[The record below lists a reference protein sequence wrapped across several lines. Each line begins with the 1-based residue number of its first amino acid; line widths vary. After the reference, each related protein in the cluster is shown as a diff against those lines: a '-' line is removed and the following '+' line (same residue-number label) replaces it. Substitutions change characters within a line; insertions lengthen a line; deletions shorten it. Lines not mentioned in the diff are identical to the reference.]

1 MIGPGVLHWRT
12 ACRTWALI
20 RPAGT
25 FSRGEKGL
33 GKRISMKLLGIPVAF
48 FASARVAEW
57 SAGIFRLT
65 IAAAAVLVT
74 GCGSESPKPQDGR
87 ASTASVNEAD
97 ECRRK
102 LGTAIERI
110 QPESLA
116 VQTRREMVVNGLN
129 SWLASCAES
138 EVEAMKVSDGNAA
151 LLSAAALRTAG
162 AVRFTENDIGYIR
175 DCLLLKSLTE
185 SIWKQA
191 DAQVAAASGASGDK
205 TASDTERV
213 VALFRYLMRN
223 IALLPSEDL
232 RVPVG
237 IYEVLM
243 TGRGSVDDRIW
254 VFAEALRQR
263 QLDAILIRASSPGDP
278 VATDAVAAADLLMG
292 VVAEGR
298 LLLFDPVRGTAVP
311 RSGDA
316 TVLVTDPAGLEALAG
331 HDRWKTAAT
340 YVICHPSAAAPRMLV
355 LQERLEATD
364 SAILYE
370 ELVGG
375 TSEIHPLQSRV
386 GEVVSAVWPAG
397 GMKIWEV
404 PEQRIAA
411 AASLTE
417 EQKQSFSLLMRP
429 FDSPFERESL
439 VVDDDDLVTDPNI
452 DQTKLSME
460 EKMNM
465 KLEALAKRM
474 ERSDD
479 LFGKPSRRLLNARLT
494 QILGNNEVDM
504 IQDLQQ
510 IRIACMQEKIELQIK
525 VDAKQAMVLPPIP
538 LPKAILDVQRSA
550 VGDTLYWTALCQM
563 ARNDMGVAVAT
574 LRNYRKQYPDEK
586 TVLASM
592 INEAEA
598 LIQIGDTKS
607 AATTLAMADVDHNP
621 DRPRVRWLLSRLG
634 ATGAS
639 SAAELPA
646 NQTPAAEVP
655 TPTLEKP
662 ATDPPAA
669 TPEAD
674 AKAEATAPDAAPEKP
689 AAPADSKTPDE
700 SPESTPAEEP
710 VTPQPDEG

>member
-1 MIGPGVLHWRT
+1 VGLLFT
-12 ACRTWALI
+12 AQAT
-20 RPAGT
+20 
-25 FSRGEKGL
+25 
-33 GKRISMKLLGIPVAF
+33 
-48 FASARVAEW
+48 EW
-57 SAGIFRLT
+57 SARMTRLT
-65 IAAAAVLVT
+65 IAAACLLVT
-74 GCGSESPKPQDGR
+74 GCGAEAPKLQDGG
-87 ASTASVNEAD
+87 ASTAGVNEAD

-116 VQTRREMVVNGLN
+116 VQSRREMVVNGLN

-138 EVEAMKVSDGNAA
+138 EVEALKVSEGNAA
-151 LLSAAALRTAG
+151 LLSPAALRTAE

-191 DAQVAAASGASGDK
+191 DAQVSAASGEDGDK
-205 TASDTERV
+205 TATETERV
-213 VALFRYLMRN
+213 VTLFRYLMRN
-223 IALLPSEDL
+223 IALLPPEDV

-254 VFAEALRQR
+254 IFAEALRQR
-263 QLDAILIRASSPGDP
+263 QLDAILIRSAAAGDP
-278 VATDAVAAADLLMG
+278 AATDAVAAADLLIG
-292 VVAEGR
+292 VVAEGH
-298 LLLFDPVRGTAVP
+298 LLLFDPVRGTALP
-311 RSGDA
+311 KTGDA
-316 TVLVTDPAGLEALAG
+316 SVMVTDPAGLEVLNG
-331 HDRWKTAAT
+331 HERWKTAAT
-340 YVICHPSAAAPRMLV
+340 FVICHPSAAAPRMLV

-386 GEVVSAVWPAG
+386 GEVVSSVWPTNEL
-397 GMKIWEV
+397 KIWEV

-417 EQKQSFSLLMRP
+417 EQKQSFNLLMRP

-439 VVDDDDLVTDPNI
+439 IVDDDDLVTDPNI

-460 EKMNM
+460 EKMDI
-465 KLEALAKRM
+465 KLETLAKKM

-479 LFGKPSRRLLNARLT
+479 LFGKPSRRLLDARLT

-510 IRIACMQEKIELQIK
+510 IRIACMQEKIELQIR
-525 VDAKQAMVLPPIP
+525 VDEKQAMVLPPIP

-563 ARNDMGVAVAT
+563 ARNDMSVAVAT
-574 LRNYRKQYPDEK
+574 LRNYRKQYPVEK

-607 AATTLAMADVDHNP
+607 ARTVLTRADVDHNP

-634 ATGAS
+634 ATEES
-639 SAAELPA
+639 PAAE
-646 NQTPAAEVP
+646 TPAAEAP
-655 TPTLEKP
+655 TPTPDTPATEKP
-662 ATDPPAA
+662 VA

-674 AKAEATAPDAAPEKP
+674 VKEDAPAPDAAPETP
-689 AAPADSKTPDE
+689 AAPGDSKAPDA
-700 SPESTPAEEP
+700 SPESTAAEEST
-710 VTPQPDEG
+710 TPKPDEV

>member
-1 MIGPGVLHWRT
+1 VLSTTPG
-12 ACRTWALI
+12 
-20 RPAGT
+20 
-25 FSRGEKGL
+25 
-33 GKRISMKLLGIPVAF
+33 
-48 FASARVAEW
+48 VAEW
-57 SAGIFRLT
+57 SAGMFRLT
-65 IAAAAVLVT
+65 IAAACLLVT
-74 GCGSESPKPQDGR
+74 GCGSEAPKPRDGS
-87 ASTASVNEAD
+87 ASTAAVNEAD

-116 VQTRREMVVNGLN
+116 VQSRREMVVNGLN

-151 LLSAAALRTAG
+151 LLSPAALRTAG

-185 SIWKQA
+185 SIWRQA
-191 DAQVAAASGASGDK
+191 DAQTAAASGASGDK
-205 TASDTERV
+205 TATETERV
-213 VALFRYLMRN
+213 VALFRYLIRN
-223 IALLPSEDL
+223 IALLPPEDT

-237 IYEVLM
+237 IYEVMM

-254 VFAEALRQR
+254 IFAEALRQR
-263 QLDAILIRASSPGDP
+263 QLDAILIRASAAGDP
-278 VATDAVAAADLLMG
+278 AATDAVAAADQLIG

-298 LLLFDPVRGTAVP
+298 LLLFDPVRGTALP
-311 RSGDA
+311 KPGDA
-316 TVLVTDPAGLEALAG
+316 NVLVTDPAGLEVLTD
-331 HDRWKTAAT
+331 HERWKSAAT

-386 GEVVSAVWPAG
+386 GEVVNEVWPANG
-397 GMKIWEV
+397 LKIWEV

-452 DQTKLSME
+452 DQTKLSMD
-460 EKMNM
+460 EKMGM

-607 AATTLAMADVDHNP
+607 ASTTLAMADVDHNP

-634 ATGAS
+634 ATEATSSAEPPAS
-639 SAAELPA
+639 PTPDAESPTPEKSAAE
-646 NQTPAAEVP
+646 
-655 TPTLEKP
+655 
-662 ATDPPAA
+662 PPAA
-669 TPEAD
+669 TPDAD
-674 AKAEATAPDAAPEKP
+674 AKAEATAPDAEPEKS
-689 AAPADSKTPDE
+689 AAPADGKAPDA

-710 VTPQPDEG
+710 ATSKPDEV

>member
-1 MIGPGVLHWRT
+1 VVRLST
-12 ACRTWALI
+12 ARA
-20 RPAGT
+20 AD
-25 FSRGEKGL
+25 
-33 GKRISMKLLGIPVAF
+33 
-48 FASARVAEW
+48 W
-57 SAGIFRLT
+57 SAGMFRLSV
-65 IAAAAVLVT
+65 AAACLLVT
-74 GCGSESPKPQDGR
+74 GCNSETPKPQDGG
-87 ASTASVNEAD
+87 ASAASVNEAD

-110 QPESLA
+110 QPESMA
-116 VQTRREMVVNGLN
+116 VQTRRETVVNGLN

-151 LLSAAALRTAG
+151 LLTPAALRTAE

-191 DAQVAAASGASGDK
+191 DAQVAAASVEGGDK
-205 TASDTERV
+205 TATETERV

-223 IALLPSEDL
+223 IALLPAEDM

-243 TGRGSVDDRIW
+243 TGRGSIDDRIW

-263 QLDAILIRASSPGDP
+263 QLDAILIRPSAAGDG
-278 VATDAVAAADLLMG
+278 AANDAVAAADLLIG

-298 LLLFDPVRGTAVP
+298 LLLFDPVRATAVP
-311 RSGDA
+311 KPGDLS
-316 TVLVTDPAGLEALAG
+316 VMVMDPAGLELLTD
-331 HDRWKTAAT
+331 HERWKTATT

-355 LQERLEATD
+355 LQERLEASD

-386 GEVVSAVWPAG
+386 GEVVSSVWPANG
-397 GMKIWEV
+397 LKIWEV

-417 EQKQSFSLLMRP
+417 EQKQSFSRLMRP

-439 VVDDDDLVTDPNI
+439 VVDDEDLVTDPNI

-460 EKMNM
+460 EKMDM

-494 QILGNNEVDM
+494 QIMGNNEVDM

-510 IRIACMQEKIELQIK
+510 IRIACMQERIELQIK

-574 LRNYRKQYPDEK
+574 LRNYRKQYPEEK
-586 TVLASM
+586 TVLASL

-598 LIQIGDTKS
+598 LIQIGDTRS
-607 AATTLAMADVDHNP
+607 ALTTLANADVDHNP
-621 DRPRVRWLLSRLG
+621 DRPRVRWLLSRLNSTSASP
-634 ATGAS
+634 AT
-639 SAAELPA
+639 EP
-646 NQTPAAEVP
+646 PAAEVP
-655 TPTLEKP
+655 TPQKP
-662 ATDPPAA
+662 DTGTPAA
-669 TPEAD
+669 AQDAD
-674 AKAEATAPDAAPEKP
+674 AKTPAPDAAPDKAAAAPEAASP
-689 AAPADSKTPDE
+689 AASKAPDG
-700 SPESTPAEEP
+700 SPQVTPAEEP
-710 VTPQPDEG
+710 ATPKPDEA